1 VGVVADMDALPIDE
15 ISGVSG
21 AYINVQHA
29 GKATLHDPAF
39 MPDPACRFVDL
50 CADRGNPA
58 AGELGA
64 FHKSGFVSSLMAIID
79 LG

>member
-1 VGVVADMDALPIDE
+1 MIDE

-39 MPDPACRFVDL
+39 MPDPACRFVGL
-50 CADRGNPA
+50 CEIVETLLPMN
-58 AGELGA
+58 
-64 FHKSGFVSSLMAIID
+64 
-79 LG
+79 